1 MVGLFSAK
9 TITRPI
15 DDLTGVA
22 HSLAQRD
29 FSCRADVR
37 SRTEIGELAQTF
49 NQMAGDTQ
57 KYIHDIKSAVEQNR
71 LLFMDSLSMI
81 AAAVDAKDPY
91 TKGHSARVSEYS
103 VIIALEMELEEEEVN
118 KIRIS
123 AVLHDVGKIGVED
136 RVSTSPEN

>member
-1 MVGLFSAK
+1 
-9 TITRPI
+9 
-15 DDLTGVA
+15 
-22 HSLAQRD
+22 
-29 FSCRADVR
+29 
-37 SRTEIGELAQTF
+37 
-49 NQMAGDTQ
+49 
-57 KYIHDIKSAVEQNR
+57 
-71 LLFMDSLSMI
+71 MI

-136 RVSTSPEN
+136 RVSTSPENLRRRNSI